1 MWYRNYFTYIWL
13 SSSQCIIRSYFC
25 FQVLNVLD
33 IIEPGLNRE
42 RSLIL
47 KELAGT
53 KKLIL
58 QRKLLKQEISEDEFS
73 FQIQECVKLF
83 NEYQEGIVVRL
94 RKDEKSKSL
103 AAAD

>member
-1 MWYRNYFTYIWL
+1 M
-13 SSSQCIIRSYFC
+13 
-25 FQVLNVLD
+25 LNVLD